1 MRTYAKCSAL
11 LSAINLEKFQD
22 HHKRGPDP
30 LFVRLLPMSVAR
42 NKALALVALSLS
54 QSPPARTLCCVV
66 HLGDVRV
73 SRVCCVY
80 VGWGYYVPSPVR

>member
-11 LSAINLEKFQD
+11 RSAINLEKFQD

-42 NKALALVALSLS
+42 NRALALVALSLS
-54 QSPPARTLCCVV
+54 
-66 HLGDVRV
+66 
-73 SRVCCVY
+73 
-80 VGWGYYVPSPVR
+80 